1 MERNTQADNVGDK
14 TMNDTVNMQE
24 SIRDAVCK
32 IESITFETCLKAIRE
47 SRTLEEATIII
58 STIRDNTRTFE
69 TFSD

>member
-1 MERNTQADNVGDK
+1 MTE
-14 TMNDTVNMQE
+14 TVNMQKA
-24 SIRDAVCK
+24 IREAVCQV
-32 IESITFETCLKAIRE
+32 ESITFETCLKAIRE